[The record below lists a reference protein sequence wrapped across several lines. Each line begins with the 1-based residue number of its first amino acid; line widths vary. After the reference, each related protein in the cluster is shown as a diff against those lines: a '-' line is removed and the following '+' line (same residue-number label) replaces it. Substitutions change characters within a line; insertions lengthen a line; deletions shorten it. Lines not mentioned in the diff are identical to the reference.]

1 MTAGPWITI
10 EITSALGSTPR
21 DQGTMMWVS
30 AARVDGTI
38 GGGAL
43 EFRAID
49 RARTMLAD
57 GETSAEMELPLG
69 PALNQCCGGF
79 VRLTLTQGRLTAP
92 KVTLF
97 PLVLYGGGHVGTAL
111 YRALE
116 PLPFAVRWLDER
128 SNTPADQA
136 SLVDHATHGANGAL
150 HYVMTHDHQLDLAIV
165 SALLR
170 RSLAAVPFIGMIGS
184 QTKIARFRSQ
194 LSAAGF
200 SADQQKR
207 LITPIGVAGIKGKE
221 PSVIAAA
228 VAAEALILR
237 SRLSTAHQAG
247 S

>member
-1 MTAGPWITI
+1 MTAGPWITV

-79 VRLTLTQGRLTAP
+79 VRLTLTQGRLAAP

-170 RSLAAVPFIGMIGS
+170 RSLEAVPFIGMNAHRRRRHKGQGALCHRRSRRSGS
-184 QTKIARFRSQ
+184 SHPALKVINGAPS
-194 LSAAGF
+194 
-200 SADQQKR
+200 
-207 LITPIGVAGIKGKE
+207 GVLTR
-221 PSVIAAA
+221 
-228 VAAEALILR
+228 AAE
-237 SRLSTAHQAG
+237 G
-247 S
+247 Y

>member
-1 MTAGPWITI
+1 MTDTTWITV

-21 DQGTMMWVS
+21 DQGTMMWIS
-30 AARVDGTI
+30 AAEVEGTI

-49 RARTMLAD
+49 RARVMLAK
-57 GETSAEMELPLG
+57 GEVSAEMELPLG

-79 VRLTLTQGRLTAP
+79 VRLALTQGRREAP
-92 KVTLF
+92 HATLF

-111 YRALE
+111 HRALQ
-116 PLPFAVRWLDER
+116 PLPFAVQWLDER

-136 SLVDHATHGANGAL
+136 SLVDHATNGKDGAL

-165 SALLR
+165 SALLQR
-170 RSLAAVPFIGMIGS
+170 NPKAIPFIGMIGS
-184 QTKIARFRSQ
+184 HTKIVRFRRQ

-200 SADQQKR
+200 TATQQKR
-207 LITPIGVAGIKGKE
+207 LITPIGVAGIRGKE
-221 PSVIAAA
+221 PAVIAAA

-237 SRLSTAHQAG
+237 SRFTA
-247 S
+247 